1 MKPLDPRLLRH
12 ARATAPHLAVVVAL
26 GVATAGLVIA
36 QAGLLARGIA
46 GVVEAGGP
54 TGDLGRVLGW
64 LAVVVAARAAVAWA
78 EEAAAHRAS
87 ARVKS
92 QLRHRLV
99 ARAAELAARRAGGP
113 GRAEAATLAARGLDA
128 LDGWFSRYLPQL
140 VLAVVVPVAV
150 LGRLLAADL
159 TATVTVAAT
168 LPLIPVFMVL
178 VGLAT
183 EAANRRRWRALERL
197 AHHFLDVVA
206 GLPTLKVFGRAT
218 AQAEAIRRSTD
229 RYRRTTMGTLRIAFL
244 SSLVLELLA
253 TLSVALVAVGVGLR
267 LVEGRLDLETGLLVI
282 VLAPEAYLPLRRV
295 GAAHHASA
303 EGLAAAEAA
312 FAVIEQ
318 PVPDDAGQAPPPSLR
333 AGAEVW
339 VEDVRVTHPGRPAPA
354 PDGVSFRVR
363 AGEVVV
369 LTGPSGS
376 GKSTLL
382 RVLLGLTAPDG
393 GRVLLSSAEGTVDL
407 AEVDGAAWRR
417 TTGWVDQSPY
427 LFPGTVADNVRLGDP
442 AAPPGRVADALRAAG
457 FDPERAGQPVGEAGA
472 GLSAGERRRVA
483 LARALLR
490 RPSLLLLDEP
500 TAGLDEATEADVLAA
515 VRAAAEHAAVV
526 MVSHRP
532 AAIAAADRVVEV
544 PLAAAEVA
552 A

>member
-1 MKPLDPRLLRH
+1 HDPRRAVPGAEDDRRRPPTGQPGGAADRAGGGAAGRRLPRVDLRAARRRPPARVVRRPGRGRGARPGRCPRGRPPGTGRLGLRRHRGHHRPRGRRAVRVAVPRGDAELARPGLVADHDQRLGHRLHADDHDLGGGAVHAERAALPGLVVPRVPPAHRRRQHPRRRAGTRGRPAVARGGGPAVKPLDPRLLRH

-183 EAANRRRWRALERL
+183 EAANRRRWRALARL
-197 AHHFLDVVA
+197 SHHFLDVVT
-206 GLPTLKVFGRAT
+206 GLPTLKAFGRAT
-218 AQAEAIRRSTD
+218 AQADAIRRSTD

-312 FAVIEQ
+312 FAVLER
-318 PVPDDAGQAPPPSLR
+318 PVPERRGQAPPPS
-333 AGAEVW
+333 
-339 VEDVRVTHPGRPAPA
+339 
-354 PDGVSFRVR
+354 
-363 AGEVVV
+363 
-369 LTGPSGS
+369 
-376 GKSTLL
+376 
-382 RVLLGLTAPDG
+382 
-393 GRVLLSSAEGTVDL
+393 
-407 AEVDGAAWRR
+407 
-417 TTGWVDQSPY
+417 
-427 LFPGTVADNVRLGDP
+427 
-442 AAPPGRVADALRAAG
+442 
-457 FDPERAGQPVGEAGA
+457 
-472 GLSAGERRRVA
+472 
-483 LARALLR
+483 
-490 RPSLLLLDEP
+490 
-500 TAGLDEATEADVLAA
+500 
-515 VRAAAEHAAVV
+515 
-526 MVSHRP
+526 
-532 AAIAAADRVVEV
+532 
-544 PLAAAEVA
+544 
-552 A
+552 